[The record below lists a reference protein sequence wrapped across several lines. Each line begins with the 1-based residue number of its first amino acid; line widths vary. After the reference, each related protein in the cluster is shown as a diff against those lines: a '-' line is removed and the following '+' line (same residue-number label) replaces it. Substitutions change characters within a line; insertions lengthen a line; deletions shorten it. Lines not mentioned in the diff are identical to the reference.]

1 MTVHKMIRCAA
12 VLLLTCGTCFAND
25 YELTIYNQNFG
36 VVREIVPL
44 DLKKGTTE
52 VRVAD
57 MTSNLEPDSVILR
70 DSKGKN
76 PVQILEQSYRADPVS
91 QGLLL
96 SLYEGKTID
105 FLVEKSEKAEI
116 VQGKIV
122 RSGYTPAPRNAQ
134 PVYGYPQQPP
144 LDQPIIEID
153 GKLRFGLPGIPIFP
167 SLTDQSVL
175 KPTLSWLLQ
184 SESGGRVDG
193 ELSYVT
199 SGLNWNAAYNVVAPE
214 TGDVLELIGWVTINN
229 QTGKFFENA
238 HIKLM
243 AGEVNKIQPP
253 SMITAARAGTIGAF
267 SSVQV
272 GQPAV
277 TEKPFDE
284 YHLYELHQPTTLRDK
299 ETKQVEF
306 TRASGIQSNRV
317 YVYDGLKIDPM
328 RYNGWQ
334 VQTIRQNA
342 EYGTE
347 SNPSVWVMREFVNSK
362 ANQLGIPLPAG
373 RMRFY
378 RRDTDGHLEFT
389 GENEIQHT
397 PADETIRVYEG
408 TAFDL
413 VGERRQT
420 SYSIQ
425 QNGFNGSANESF
437 EIKLRNHTKAPVE
450 IRVVEHLYRG
460 LNWTI
465 EAHSDEFVKKDS
477 QTMEF
482 RVKVDPSVEKNVN
495 YAVHYS
501 W

>member
-1 MTVHKMIRCAA
+1 MTA
-12 VLLLTCGTCFAND
+12 
-25 YELTIYNQNFG
+25 
-36 VVREIVPL
+36 
-44 DLKKGTTE
+44 
-52 VRVAD
+52 
-57 MTSNLEPDSVILR
+57 NLEPDSVILR
-70 DSKGKN
+70 DAKGRI

-105 FLVEKSEKAEI
+105 FLVEKSDKVEI

-134 PVYGYPQQPP
+134 PVYGYPQQAPA
-144 LDQPIIEID
+144 DQPIIEID

-167 SLTDQSVL
+167 SLTDQTVL

-184 SESGGRVDG
+184 SDTSGRVNG

-229 QTGKFFENA
+229 QTGKNFENS
-238 HIKLM
+238 HVKLM
-243 AGEVNKIQPP
+243 AGEVNKIQQPAN
-253 SMITAARAGTIGAF
+253 MAGRAFASLGALSAVF
-267 SSVQV
+267 T

-277 TEKPFDE
+277 TEKSFDE
-284 YHLYELHQPTTLRDK
+284 YHLYELHQTTTLRDK

-306 TRASGIQSNRV
+306 THASGIQSNRV
-317 YVYDGLKIDPM
+317 YVYDGFKIDPM
-328 RYNGWQ
+328 RYNGWD
-334 VQTIRQNA
+334 TNAIRQNA
-342 EYGTE
+342 EYGTQ
-347 SNPSVWVMREFVNSK
+347 SNPSVWVMREFANTK

-389 GENEIQHT
+389 GENEIEHT

-420 SYSIQ
+420 NYTLK
-425 QNGFNGSANESF
+425 QNGYNGSVDESF
-437 EIKLRNHTKAPVE
+437 EIKLRNHTKAPVS
-450 IRVVEHLYRG
+450 IRIVEHLYRG

-465 EAHSDEFVKKDS
+465 PTHSEDFVKKDS
-477 QTMEF
+477 RTMEF
-482 RVKVDPSVEKNVN
+482 HVTVDPAVEKTLT
-495 YAVHYS
+495 YTVHYT

>member
-1 MTVHKMIRCAA
+1 MSFRKTVRVAG
-12 VLLLTCGTCFAND
+12 VLLLMCGTCFAND
-25 YELTIYNQNFG
+25 YQLTIYNQNFG

-52 VRVAD
+52 VRLAD

-70 DSKGKN
+70 DVKGRT

-105 FLVEKSEKAEI
+105 FLVQKGEHTEVI
-116 VQGKIV
+116 PGKIV
-122 RSGYTPAPRNAQ
+122 RSGYTPTPRYAQ
-134 PVYGYPQQPP
+134 PVYGVPQPNP
-144 LDQPIIEID
+144 ADQPIIEVD
-153 GKLRFGLPGIPIFP
+153 GKLRFGLPGNPVFP
-167 SLTDQSVL
+167 SLTDQTVL

-184 SESGGRVDG
+184 SDRSGRIDG

-214 TGDVLELIGWVTINN
+214 TGDVLELIGWVTMQN
-229 QTGKFFENA
+229 QTGKSFDNA

-243 AGEVNKIQPP
+243 AGQVNKIQPR
-253 SMITAARAGTIGAF
+253 SITQSVEVFATGAGGIVG
-267 SSVQV
+267 

-284 YHLYELHQPTTLRDK
+284 YHLYELHQVTTLRDK

-306 TRASGIQSNRV
+306 TRADGIQSNRV
-317 YVYDGLKIDPM
+317 YVYDGFKIDPM
-328 RYNGWQ
+328 RYNGWDTQ
-334 VQTIRQNA
+334 GIRQNA
-342 EYGTE
+342 EYGTQ
-347 SNPSVWVMREFVNSK
+347 SNPSVWVMREF
-362 ANQLGIPLPAG
+362 ANTKENHLGIPLPAG
-373 RMRFY
+373 RIRFY
-378 RRDTDGHLEFT
+378 RRDADGHLEFT

-397 PADETIRVYEG
+397 PTDETLRVYEG

-420 SYSIQ
+420 NYNLK
-425 QNGFNGSANESF
+425 QNGMNGSVDESF
-437 EIKLRNHTKAPVE
+437 EIKLRNHTKGTTKV
-450 IRVVEHLYRG
+450 RVVEHLYRG
-460 LNWTI
+460 LNWAI
-465 EAHSDEFVKKDS
+465 QAHSDDFVKKDS
-477 QTMEF
+477 KTIEF
-482 RVKVDPSVEKNVN
+482 EVPVEAGVEKTVI
-495 YAVHYS
+495 YSVHYT